1 MRVYNS
7 QWAYDEATEPPLDDY
22 RESYQFAEFCEY
34 VTIEL
39 LAGRDCAGMD
49 SQVMVADLELNQKGY
64 QWALEW
70 VCSRVTEDQLKEWLE
85 C

>member
-1 MRVYNS
+1 MIHAN
-7 QWAYDEATEPPLDDY
+7 QLAYDNATEQPLDDY
-22 RESYQFAEFCEY
+22 RESPQFAEFAEF

-64 QWALEW
+64 QWALE
-70 VCSRVTEDQLKEWLE
+70 VVSERLTEDQLKEHLS